1 MAQILV
7 IDDDDFVRQLV
18 VDLLEKESYDVI
30 STGSGTEGMNLFYE
44 DPTDLVITDIN
55 MPDIEGTQV
64 IQKLSKEY
72 PKTKFIVISG
82 YGRGG
87 AIDYFDSVKSLGIKH
102 VFQKPFDNRDFLNT
116 VKLLIEK

>member
-87 AIDYFDSVKSLGIKH
+87 EIDYFDSVKSLGIKH

-116 VKLLIEK
+116 VKILIEK